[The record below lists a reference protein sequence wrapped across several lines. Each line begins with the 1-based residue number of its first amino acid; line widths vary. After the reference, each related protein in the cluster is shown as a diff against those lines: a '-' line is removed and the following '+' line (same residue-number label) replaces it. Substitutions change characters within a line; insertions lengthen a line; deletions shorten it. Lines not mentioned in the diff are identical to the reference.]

1 MSGAETIHNTK
12 AGRVFDWFNVLFLG
26 CCGLITVL
34 PFLYIIAG
42 SFATEAELAEKSFFI
57 FPETFSL
64 DAYRYIFSTPT
75 FIRSMGCLCSLRL
88 WERSSSSFYIYDGL
102 SSCETAH

>member
-1 MSGAETIHNTK
+1 MEVKGMSGAETIHNTK
-12 AGRVFDWFNVLFLG
+12 AGRVFDWFNVIFLG

-42 SFATEAELAEKSFFI
+42 SFATEAELAERSFFI

-64 DAYRYIFSTPT
+64 DAYRYIFQRRHLSAAW
-75 FIRSMGCLCSLRL
+75 GCLCL
-88 WERSSSSFYIYDGL
+88 
-102 SSCETAH
+102 